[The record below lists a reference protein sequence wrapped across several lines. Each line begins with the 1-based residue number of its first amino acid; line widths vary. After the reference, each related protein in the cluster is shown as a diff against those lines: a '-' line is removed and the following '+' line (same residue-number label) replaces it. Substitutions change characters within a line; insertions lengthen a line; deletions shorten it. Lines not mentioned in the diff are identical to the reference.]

1 MHKKKQ
7 SKQGSKK
14 RTQPAK
20 VDSSRKGDGLK
31 VKKTKNLTV
40 KRILELYDVSPSA
53 SSSFSR
59 SEVF

>member
-14 RTQPAK
+14 RTHQAK
-20 VDSSRKGDGLK
+20 VDSSRKGDGSK
-31 VKKTKNLTV
+31 VKKTKDLTI
-40 KRILELYDVSPSA
+40 KQILELYDPSPSA